1 MGALAT
7 LKHHAEVARAAWK
20 EQNDTQ
26 RQLKTIG
33 IAKRDELAFMPAAI
47 EITETPVRPM
57 GRAVVLSICAF
68 TAIALTW
75 ASIGEMDIIA
85 TSQGKIIPSERVK
98 MIQPLE
104 SGVVRAILVEDGQ
117 LVKKGD
123 VLIELDPTGSE
134 ADREKLFQELTT
146 ARTELARLDALLTK
160 SPIKNYAPPKEA
172 SNTLIELQKAYLVSQ
187 LQQQKAERAT
197 LQGEISRA
205 KAEIR
210 TTSAGVARLERKYDT
225 VHQRVIANGK
235 LVEKGILPKLKY
247 SEMLEEQ
254 SDVAGEL
261 EVERQR
267 LTESQ
272 AGLRSARAQ
281 YAQQDAAFIRDIHAE
296 RAEVRQRAGSIE
308 QELVK
313 AVERKRLLSL
323 TAPVDGSVQ
332 QLDIHTIGGVVTPAQ
347 PLMQIVP
354 AESKIEVEVKILN
367 KDIGFVR
374 PGQNAEIKVE
384 SFPFTKYG
392 TIDGDVRQVYQ
403 DAVDDEQLG
412 PIYPARVSMSRTTML
427 VDTNTVDLT
436 PGMAVTVEIKTGKRK
451 IIDYI
456 LAPLQEYQDEGLREQ

>member
-1 MGALAT
+1 MGALTT

-20 EQNDTQ
+20 EQNNSD
-26 RQLKTIG
+26 RKLKSIG
-33 IAKRDELAFMPAAI
+33 VAKRDELAFMPAAV
-47 EITETPVRPM
+47 EITETPVRPL

-75 ASIGEMDIIA
+75 ATIGEMDIIA

-104 SGVVRAILVEDGQ
+104 SGVVRAILVKDGQ
-117 LVKKGD
+117 SVKKGD

-146 ARTELARLDALLTK
+146 AKTELARLDALLTK
-160 SPIKNYAPPKEA
+160 SPLKNYAPPIDA
-172 SNTLIELQKAYLVSQ
+172 SAILVGLQKAYLVSQ

-210 TTSAGVARLERKYDT
+210 TTNAGINRLERKYAT
-225 VHQRVIANGK
+225 VHQRVLANGK

-267 LTESQ
+267 LTEGQ
-272 AGLRSARAQ
+272 AGLNSARAQ
-281 YAQQDAAFIRDIHAE
+281 YRQKDAAFNRDVHAE
-296 RAEVRQRAGSIE
+296 RAEVRQRANSIE
-308 QELVK
+308 QELIK

-332 QLDIHTIGGVVTPAQ
+332 QLDVHTIGGVVTPAQ

-354 AESKIEVEVKILN
+354 ADSKIEVEVKILN

-374 PGQNAEIKVE
+374 PGQNAELKIE

-392 TIDGDVRQVYQ
+392 TIDGEVRHVYG

-412 PIYPARVSMSRTTML
+412 PIYPARISMSRTTML
-427 VDTNTVDLT
+427 VGTKTVNLT